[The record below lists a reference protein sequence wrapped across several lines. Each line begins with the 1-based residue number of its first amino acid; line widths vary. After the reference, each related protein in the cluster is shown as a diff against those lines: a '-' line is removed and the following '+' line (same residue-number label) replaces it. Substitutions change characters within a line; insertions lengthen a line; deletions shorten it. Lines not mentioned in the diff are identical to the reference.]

1 MKEFLSGR
9 LFYIFLLITVPTAV
23 YFINV
28 EVQSYLGR
36 NALADTG
43 LVSTNLSEAVSRAE
57 AEGKLVL
64 VDVSAIWCSNC
75 RRLDREVFSDEG
87 VKSVIAK
94 DFVFTRLEYESDEGQ
109 KFLGERDVSGFPTL
123 WLLAGDGKT
132 VKRLRVTYDPN
143 EFAAELRASR
153 GRDQ

>member
-1 MKEFLSGR
+1 MKKFFSGR

-36 NALADTG
+36 QALADTG
-43 LVSTNLSEAVSRAE
+43 LVSRNLSEAVALARAE
-57 AEGKLVL
+57 HKLVL

-75 RRLDREVFSDEG
+75 RRLDREVFSKES
-87 VKSVIAK
+87 VKAVIDS
-94 DFVFTRLEYESDEGQ
+94 DFVFSRLEYESDEGQ
-109 KFLGERDVSGFPTL
+109 RFLEERNAVGFPTL
-123 WLLAGDGKT
+123 WLLDGEGKT

-143 EFAAELRASR
+143 AFAAQLRASA